1 VLHFDQSSRISFAT
15 MNQATRLP
23 VKDHELT
30 KLKNPLGMAVEPAIL
45 SGFKGKSST
54 QQKLHLEESTLDNE
68 CLP

>member
-1 VLHFDQSSRISFAT
+1 

-54 QQKLHLEESTLDNE
+54 QQKLHLEESMLDDE